1 MSKPFVWTAAV
12 AACLALSV
20 GSALAA
26 GVQVSAD
33 IQRRLGIVTQRL
45 VVARQSTEI
54 DAFAK
59 VLDPAPLVQSDSD
72 LQTAIAAAAVSS
84 AQAKRSQALHAA
96 DGSIAAKD
104 VEAADS
110 QARQDALKVALLR
123 RQLALAWGP
132 GVARMSDA
140 ARGRLVRALAA
151 GSAAL
156 VHVDTH
162 NNDGQAG
169 ARFVKVDIGD
179 SSARGAVIGPARAAE
194 PRLQSSGLIVEVSGP
209 QAILLS
215 VGLTQSAHIESSTP
229 QSGVVL
235 PRAAVVRFRGADWV
249 YLRAGPNAFDRR
261 LVQDPTLEADGL
273 FVAQGFAPGDE
284 LVVKGAQALFA
295 AEQNGP
301 QDSPDGPG
309 TR

>member
-1 MSKPFVWTAAV
+1 MSKLFVWTAAV
-12 AACLALSV
+12 TLCLALAAEPAS
-20 GSALAA
+20 GA
-26 GVQVSAD
+26 GVQVSPD
-33 IQRRLGIVTQRL
+33 IQRRLGIVTQKVTL
-45 VVARQSTEI
+45 ARRSTEI

-59 VLDPAPLVQSDSD
+59 VLDPAPLAQTDSD
-72 LQTAIAAAAVSS
+72 LETAEAAAAASS
-84 AQAKRSQALHAA
+84 AQAQRSKALHAA

-104 VEAADS
+104 VEAAVS

-132 GVARMSDA
+132 GVARLSDG
-140 ARGRLVRALAA
+140 ARARLVKTLAA

-179 SSARGAVIGPARAAE
+179 GSARGVVIGPARAAE

-209 QAILLS
+209 QAMLLS

-235 PRAAVVRFRGADWV
+235 PRASVIRFRGADWV
-249 YLRAGPNAFDRR
+249 YVRTGPSAFERR
-261 LVQDPTLEADGL
+261 LAQDPAPDADGL
-273 FVAQGFAPGDE
+273 FVAQGFANGDE
-284 LVVKGAQALFA
+284 VVTRGAQALFA

-301 QDSPDGPG
+301 QSGSGAP
-309 TR
+309 

>member
-1 MSKPFVWTAAV
+1 M
-12 AACLALSV
+12 AACLALTA
-20 GSALAA
+20 GRAPA
-26 GVQVSAD
+26 GVQVSPD
-33 IQRRLGIVTQRL
+33 IQSRLGIVVQRL
-45 VVARQSTEI
+45 AAARQSTEI

-59 VLDPAPLVQSDSD
+59 VLDPAPLVQTDSD
-72 LQTAIAAAAVSS
+72 LETAEAAAAASS

-104 VEAADS
+104 VEAAVS

-132 GVARMSDA
+132 GVARMSAA
-140 ARGRLVRALAA
+140 ARVRLVRALAA

-179 SSARGAVIGPARAAE
+179 GSARGVVIGPARAAE
-194 PRLQSSGLIVEVSGP
+194 PRLQSSGLIVEVTGP

-215 VGLTQSAHIESSTP
+215 VGLTQSAHIESSKP
-229 QSGVVL
+229 QSGIVL
-235 PRAAVVRFRGADWV
+235 PRAAVVRFRGSDWV
-249 YLRAGPNAFDRR
+249 YIRSGPAAFERR
-261 LVQDPTLEADGL
+261 LVQSPVAEEDGF
-273 FVAQGFAPGDE
+273 FVTQGFAPGDE
-284 LVVKGAQALFA
+284 VVVQGAQALFA
-295 AEQNGP
+295 AEENGARAP
-301 QDSPDGPG
+301 
-309 TR
+309 

>member
-12 AACLALSV
+12 AACLALAAA
-20 GSALAA
+20 SALAA
-26 GVQVSAD
+26 GVQVSPD
-33 IQRRLGIVTQRL
+33 IQRRLGVVTRRL
-45 VVARQSTEI
+45 AVARQSTEI

-72 LQTAIAAAAVSS
+72 LETAEAAAVASA
-84 AQAKRSQALHAA
+84 AQAKRSKALHAA

-104 VEAADS
+104 VEAAVS
-110 QARQDALKVALLR
+110 QARQDALKVVLLR

-132 GVARMSDA
+132 GVARMSDR
-140 ARGRLVRALAA
+140 ARERLVRALAA

-179 SSARGAVIGPARAAE
+179 GAARGAVIGPARAAE
-194 PRLQSSGLIVEVSGP
+194 PRLQSSGLIVEITGP

-229 QSGVVL
+229 QSGVLL
-235 PRAAVVRFRGADWV
+235 PRASIVRFRGADWV
-249 YLRAGPNAFDRR
+249 YVRTGPAAFDRR
-261 LVQDPTLEADGL
+261 LVQNPVPEEDGL
-273 FVAQGFAPGDE
+273 FVAQGFASGDE
-284 LVVKGAQALFA
+284 VVVQGAQALFA
-295 AEQNGP
+295 AEQNGA
-301 QDSPDGPG
+301 QPG
-309 TR
+309 SGAP

>member
-1 MSKPFVWTAAV
+1 MSKPFLCIAAM
-12 AACLALSV
+12 AACLALPA
-20 GSALAA
+20 GPAPAA
-26 GVQVSAD
+26 GVQVSPD
-33 IQRRLGIVTQRL
+33 IQRRLGIATQRL
-45 VVARQSTEI
+45 AVARQSTEI

-59 VLDPAPLVQSDSD
+59 VLDPAPLAQTDSD
-72 LQTAIAAAAVSS
+72 LQTAEAAALASS
-84 AQAKRSQALHAA
+84 AQAKRSKALHAA

-104 VEAADS
+104 VEAAVS
-110 QARQDALKVALLR
+110 QARQDALKVMLLR

-179 SSARGAVIGPARAAE
+179 GSVRGPVIGPARAAE
-194 PRLQSSGLIVEVSGP
+194 PRLQSSGLIVEITGP
-209 QAILLS
+209 QAMLLS

-249 YLRAGPNAFDRR
+249 YVRTGPAAFERR
-261 LVQDPTLEADGL
+261 LVQDPAPEENGL
-273 FVAQGFAPGDE
+273 FVAQGFSAGDE
-284 LVVKGAQALFA
+284 LVVQGAQALFA

-301 QDSPDGPG
+301 QNGLGAP
-309 TR
+309 